1 MATVFDNAISAG
13 LTARRNLAGVAV
25 SYDDQSAAAIDV
37 TAVRGQPDVS
47 IGDALLAQ
55 VSSETVDWMI
65 PVASLAALTMP
76 PKGGH
81 TITHNGVTYTVS
93 RWEGQPAWAYVD
105 TGETEYRIHTIV
117 TERA

>member
-1 MATVFDNAISAG
+1 MPSVFDNAITAG
-13 LTARRNLAGVAV
+13 LAARRSVAGVTV
-25 SYDDQSAAAIDV
+25 SYDDGTAAAIDV

-55 VSSETVDWMI
+55 VSQETVDWMI
-65 PVASLAALTMP
+65 PVASLASLSMP
-76 PKGGH
+76 PRGGH

-93 RWEGQPAWAYVD
+93 RWEGQPAWSYVD

-117 TERA
+117 TGRS